1 MIAFYANHQPVWE
14 LNQALIGIPLDAP
27 LELKTRLE
35 AAQLALT
42 AAQAARQAS
51 KTATTALEDAAEA
64 LRSYGAGLM
73 STIRGFAESTGN
85 PDVFSKAAIPPP
97 KKPSPLPAPVPPTNV
112 RASLTTD
119 GTINVQWDGTV
130 ANGVTYMVFR
140 RTDAGAGF
148 GPQTLIGSIGAREL
162 TDAGIT
168 GCVQT
173 VGYQIRAVR
182 GTQFSAFSTE
192 ATIRFTPGGEGAG
205 GGALVEAA

>member
-1 MIAFYANHQPVWE
+1 M
-14 LNQALIGIPLDAP
+14 NQAVIGIPVEAP
-27 LELKTRLE
+27 LELKARLD
-35 AAQLALT
+35 AAQAALT
-42 AAQAARQAS
+42 VAQAARQAS
-51 KTATTALEDAAEA
+51 KTATTALEEAADA

-85 PDVFSKAAIPPP
+85 PDVFQKAAIPPP

-112 RASLTTD
+112 RASLTTNGAID
-119 GTINVQWDGTV
+119 VQWDGTT

-140 RTDAGAGF
+140 RTDPGTGF
-148 GPQTLIGSIGAREL
+148 GPQTLIGTIGARGL
-162 TDAGIT
+162 IDAGIT

-205 GGALVEAA
+205 GLQVEAA

>member
-1 MIAFYANHQPVWE
+1 MANPVVPVAREAMIAFYANHQPVWE

-85 PDVFSKAAIPPP
+85 PDVFSKAAIRPRRSRRRCPRP
-97 KKPSPLPAPVPPTNV
+97 CRRPTS
-112 RASLTTD
+112 A
-119 GTINVQWDGTV
+119 
-130 ANGVTYMVFR
+130 R
-140 RTDAGAGF
+140 R
-148 GPQTLIGSIGAREL
+148 
-162 TDAGIT
+162 
-168 GCVQT
+168 
-173 VGYQIRAVR
+173 
-182 GTQFSAFSTE
+182 
-192 ATIRFTPGGEGAG
+192 
-205 GGALVEAA
+205 